1 MTLLEIQRLTRKISD
16 ALQDSGSNPSNP
28 KLAEDFAAACHAVN
42 LRLQQCEAM
51 VKAGDRHQAIQLAE
65 TQPNLLDCV
74 TALEFREADQW
85 RSHCEKQGL
94 PVADKIDARSVHS
107 LNECYAQG
115 ISTDHP
121 LYAVYRSAVLSRN
134 DEDALKALQSIAK
147 LNPGDTNAAS
157 ELIRLDAKVL
167 QAKLSHLDDL
177 LAGGSPELIVAQVEA
192 IEGFGF
198 KNQPAGDPWRSA
210 QLVRC
215 GRLLE
220 EVEKLHASSNW
231 MEALVNL
238 DFIQRLQADFKLQLN
253 PASLRKIETLGNW
266 ARTEQEKYRR
276 DREFQILLAELH
288 FRIQQSEEKDTS
300 ARLVKLGE
308 MKDDSESLHKV
319 WRSLQD
325 FTRPIPEDATAA
337 FRKRSTLLETEI
349 VRRTMV
355 RRRAVIFGV
364 IAVLLVGGI
373 TSWVALA
380 QLKARDL
387 ARQLNEAASQ
397 RQVRAAEKLLTH
409 INNQKHLLGAGP
421 LRAAAA
427 AAETFSAKE
436 RSLLKNFQEA
446 YAKLPKDLGSNPTSS
461 ELTATSD
468 ALANARNALGS
479 LAPDLKAEN
488 QPILQSFEQR
498 WEKLLAQSS
507 TAANTL
513 FERWLTAAETKSA
526 ELDYRSSLEQIRPL
540 LASLSNQVC
549 QISTCESGFTN
560 HLVFRSDLLQRSAAL
575 QAKFTAYDKELRKL
589 DGGCAGL
596 QRAKTTGEFSEALNQ
611 IAASEYSTSPL
622 ARAAAAMQGVEP
634 NGETALRFLLG
645 ATNASVWAFIKKS
658 NNTRFIPE
666 AAFPAEGA
674 ILARLSRDPA
684 ISARHQ
690 RVRLWL
696 DAEGASFKEW
706 ITAGQFADG
715 EGWTTIKAYEP
726 YSSPRK
732 CEFADREYGFFDG
745 RYKLTPTQPIYKIQ
759 HLGTLSE
766 AAASHTVGL
775 EGFFG
780 ATAYSKP
787 LLEVLDAVKDSRE
800 GSSVFRAYLF
810 LQLVDI
816 MELQPE
822 SWGLA
827 FAPAISHHR
836 TQILGLI
843 GEPLSSGD
851 WFVPEKATAL
861 ANGLDQFF
869 TSASQVSYTKQA
881 AGMLALARE
890 ASAAGFRY
898 AGYADLDG
906 QPKAIDNLPDGE
918 IWGYSARTK
927 QGALLGLK
935 AGSKVSLDGAVMPLS
950 PLFTLPTR
958 REQLLAKAGV
968 SAGSPTFEGALP
980 LLFSPSGVAQGS
992 QP

>member
-65 TQPNLLDCV
+65 THPNLLDCV
-74 TALEFREADQW
+74 TAVEFREADQW
-85 RSHCEKQGL
+85 RSHCEKHGL
-94 PVADKIDARSVHS
+94 PVADKIDARSVHA
-107 LNECYAQG
+107 LNECYGQG

-134 DEDALKALQSIAK
+134 DEDALKALQSITR

-157 ELIRLDAKVL
+157 ELTRFDAKVL

-177 LAGGSPELIVAQVEA
+177 LAGGSAELIVAHVEA

-220 EVEKLHASSNW
+220 EIEKLHASSNW
-231 MEALVNL
+231 MEALVKL
-238 DFIQRLQADFKLQLN
+238 DFIHRLQTDFKLELN
-253 PASLRKIETLGNW
+253 SNSLRKIKTVGDW
-266 ARTEQEKYRR
+266 AHTEQEKYRR
-276 DREFQILLAELH
+276 NREFQILLAELH

-300 ARLVKLGE
+300 ARFVKLGE
-308 MKDDSESLHKV
+308 MKDDSEGLHKV

-337 FRKRSTLLETEI
+337 FEKRSALLETEI
-349 VRRTMV
+349 ARRTMV
-355 RRRAVIFGV
+355 RRRVVISGV
-364 IAVLLVGGI
+364 IAVLLIGGVA
-373 TSWVALA
+373 SWFALA
-380 QLKARDL
+380 HLKARDL
-387 ARQLNEAASQ
+387 ARQLNEAVSL
-397 RQVRAAEKLLTH
+397 RQVRVAERLLEH
-409 INNQKHLLGAGP
+409 ISNQKHLLGVGP

-427 AAETFSAKE
+427 ATETFNAKE
-436 RSLLKNFQEA
+436 RSLLKNFQDA
-446 YAKLPKDLGSNPTSS
+446 FAKLPKDLSSNPTPG
-461 ELTATSD
+461 ELATTSD
-468 ALANARNALGS
+468 ALTAARNALGS
-479 LAPDLKAEN
+479 LAPDLKVEN
-488 QPILQSFEQR
+488 QPILQAFEQR

-513 FERWLTAAETKSA
+513 FEQWLTAAEIKAA
-526 ELDYRSSLEQIRPL
+526 ELDYRSTLEQIRPL
-540 LASLSNQVC
+540 LASLSNQVS
-549 QISTCESGFTN
+549 QIATCESGLTN
-560 HLVFRSDLLQRSAAL
+560 HLVFRSDLLQRSVTL
-575 QAKFTAYDKELRKL
+575 QAKFAAYEKELKKL
-589 DGGCAGL
+589 DGGVAGL
-596 QRAKTTGEFSEALNQ
+596 RRAKTTGEFSEALNQ

-622 ARAAAAMQGVEP
+622 ARAATAMQAVGP
-634 NGETALRFLLG
+634 NQEASLRFLLG
-645 ATNASVWAFIKKS
+645 ATNASTWSFIKKA

-666 AAFPAEGA
+666 ATFPAEGVIFA
-674 ILARLSRDPA
+674 QLSHDPA
-684 ISARHQ
+684 ISGTHQ

-696 DAEGASFKEW
+696 DAEGTNFKEW

-715 EGWTTIKAYEP
+715 VGWSTIKAYEP
-726 YSSPRK
+726 YTSPRK
-732 CEFADREYGFFDG
+732 CEFTDREYGFFDG

-759 HLGTLSE
+759 QLTTPSE
-766 AAASHTVGL
+766 TAASHSVGL

-780 ATAYSKP
+780 ATAYGKP

-800 GSSVFRAYLF
+800 GSSLFRAYLF
-810 LQLVDI
+810 LRLVDI
-816 MELQPE
+816 MDLQPE

-836 TQILGLI
+836 TRVLGLI

-851 WFVPEKATAL
+851 WFVTDKATAL
-861 ANGLDQFF
+861 AKGLDQFF
-869 TSASQVSYTKQA
+869 ASVSQVSYTKQA
-881 AGMLALARE
+881 AGLLILARE
-890 ASAAGFRY
+890 ASATGFRY

-927 QGALLGLK
+927 QAALVGLK
-935 AGSKVSLDGAVMPLS
+935 AGSKVSLDGAAMPLS
-950 PLFTLPTR
+950 PLFTLATP

-980 LLFSPSGVAQGS
+980 PLFSPGGAAKRP

>member
-65 TQPNLLDCV
+65 THPNLLDCV
-74 TALEFREADQW
+74 TALEFREANQW
-85 RSHCEKQGL
+85 RSHCEKQRL
-94 PVADKIDARSVHS
+94 PVADRIDARSVHA
-107 LNECYAQG
+107 LNECYGQG

-134 DEDALKALQSIAK
+134 DEDALKALQSIAR

-177 LAGGSPELIVAQVEA
+177 LAGGSLELIVAQVEA

-220 EVEKLHASSNW
+220 EAEKLHASSNW
-231 MEALVNL
+231 MEALVKL
-238 DFIQRLQADFKLQLN
+238 DFIHRLQSDFKLEL
-253 PASLRKIETLGNW
+253 SLSSSRKIETLGNW
-266 ARTEQEKYRR
+266 AHTEQEKYRR

-300 ARLVKLGE
+300 ARLVELGE
-308 MKDDSESLHKV
+308 MKDDSEGLHKV

-325 FTRPIPEDATAA
+325 FTRAIPEDATAA
-337 FRKRSTLLETEI
+337 FRKRSALLETEI
-349 VRRTMV
+349 ARRTMV
-355 RRRAVIFGV
+355 YRRAVISGV

-373 TSWVALA
+373 ASWFALA
-380 QLKARDL
+380 HLKARDL
-387 ARQLNEAASQ
+387 ARQLNEAVSQ
-397 RQVRAAEKLLTH
+397 RQVRVAERLLEH
-409 INNQKHLLGAGP
+409 ISNQKHLLGVGP

-427 AAETFSAKE
+427 AAETFAGKE
-436 RSLLKNFQEA
+436 RGRLKNFHDSF
-446 YAKLPKDLGSNPTSS
+446 AKLPKDFSSNPTPG
-461 ELTATSD
+461 ELATTSD
-468 ALANARNALGS
+468 ALATARNALDS

-488 QPILQSFEQR
+488 QPILQGFERR

-513 FERWLTAAETKSA
+513 FEQWLTAAETKSA

-540 LASLSNQVC
+540 LASLSNQVY
-549 QISTCESGFTN
+549 QIATCESGFTN
-560 HLVFRSDLLQRSAAL
+560 HLVFRSDLLQRSATL
-575 QAKFTAYDKELRKL
+575 QAKFAAYERELQKL
-589 DGGCAGL
+589 DAGVTGL
-596 QRAKTTGEFSEALNQ
+596 RRAKTTGEFSEALNQ
-611 IAASEYSTSPL
+611 VAASEYSTSPL
-622 ARAAAAMQGVEP
+622 TRAAVAMQGVRP
-634 NGETALRFLLG
+634 NEETALRFLLG
-645 ATNASVWAFIKKS
+645 ATNASTWAFIKKA

-674 ILARLSRDPA
+674 ILAQLSHDPA
-684 ISARHQ
+684 ISETYQ

-696 DAEGASFKEW
+696 DAEGTNFKEW
-706 ITAGQFADG
+706 ITAGQFAG
-715 EGWTTIKAYEP
+715 GVGWSTIKAYEP
-726 YSSPRK
+726 YASPRK
-732 CEFADREYGFFDG
+732 CEFTDHEYGFFDG
-745 RYKLTPTQPIYKIQ
+745 RYKLTPTQPIFKIQ
-759 HLGTLSE
+759 QLTISSE
-766 AAASHTVGL
+766 TAAFHTVGL
-775 EGFFG
+775 EDFFG
-780 ATAYSKP
+780 TTAYSKP
-787 LLEVLDAVKDSRE
+787 LLEILDAVKDSRE

-810 LQLVDI
+810 LRLVDI
-816 MELQPE
+816 VELQPE
-822 SWGLA
+822 AWGLA
-827 FAPAISHHR
+827 FAPAIPHHR
-836 TQILGLI
+836 TQVLGLI

-851 WFVPEKATAL
+851 WFVTEKATAL
-861 ANGLDQFF
+861 TKGLDQFF
-869 TSASQVSYTKQA
+869 ASISQVSYSKQA
-881 AGMLALARE
+881 AGMLTLARE
-890 ASAAGFRY
+890 ASATGFRY

-927 QGALLGLK
+927 QPALLGLK
-935 AGSKVSLDGAVMPLS
+935 TGSKVSVDDASMPLS
-950 PLFTLPTR
+950 PLFTLATR

-968 SAGSPTFEGALP
+968 SAGSPTFDGVLP
-980 LLFSPSGVAQGS
+980 PLFSSGGAAKRS